1 MFVKIL
7 LTKKRSVRT
16 FVLLRLTKIMM
27 HISLTH
33 SNRSLSALWAREVTR
48 PSPGGG
54 LPFAVESVAAGFPSP
69 AEEYLERTLDLNEYV
84 APRPEATFF
93 VRVSGDSMIGAGI
106 FHDDILVVDRS
117 QTPNPGNVVIAW
129 VDGEFTVKR
138 LVRTEEG
145 LELAPE
151 NPDYVTIKLTPDT
164 EFEVWGVVR
173 HVVHKV

>member
-1 MFVKIL
+1 MTHI
-7 LTKKRSVRT
+7 TQNQSKRP
-16 FVLLRLTKIMM
+16 
-27 HISLTH
+27 
-33 SNRSLSALWAREVTR
+33 LSALWAGEIIR
-48 PSPGGG
+48 PAQGGG
-54 LPFAVESVAAGFPSP
+54 LPFAGESVAAGFPSP

-117 QTPNPGNVVIAW
+117 QTATPGNVVIAW

-151 NPDYVTIKLTPDT
+151 NPDYVAIKLTPDT